1 MRKETGQ
8 KKKRIGVYKARASK
22 RSIEVGKEYMTPSPD
37 WHLIKHLR
45 RRASINFL
53 AA

>member
-8 KKKRIGVYKARASK
+8 KKKRIGARASK